1 MALSWNNED
10 NRIKDLTG
18 YSSIQEIL
26 NAASSGDITAL
37 EAQKLI
43 GSLDYGMGPIGTSFA
58 KFFGS
63 KMYMSSQQEK
73 FLNDLMANQATENS
87 YNFQREQQQTAVLD
101 LANQYQQLGLS
112 PSNVVSAGSNIAGA
126 APVASYSK
134 ENISQQIFNNQ
145 YGLAK
150 SLISMAGSMASSGIY
165 GAAINAVKHSA
176 AKMSEQVAH
185 SANNI
190 DYKRLIY
197 EAALKSSIDNR
208 NNGY

>member
-63 KMYMSSQQEK
+63 KMYMSAQQEK